1 MKTINITHILG
12 TDLKSRIAV
21 QDVLLFV
28 RNTGEVEVAIDFT
41 GVQFATRS
49 FIDEFYNTFV
59 CDGCEFKV
67 SLLNVPED
75 IDYMLK
81 VVSTTQHKP
90 KKIETAGEVTYCT
103 SIEEL
108 KSCLASI

>member
-21 QDVLLFV
+21 QDLLLFV
-28 RNTGEVEVAIDFT
+28 RNTGESKVTIDFS

-59 CDGCEFKV
+59 CNGCEFKV
-67 SLLNVPED
+67 SLSNVPGD

-81 VVSTTQHKP
+81 VVSKTQNKP
-90 KKIETAGEVTYCT
+90 KQVETAGEVTYCT
-103 SIEEL
+103 SIDEL